1 LPGGIVSVSDGGA
14 PAFAGGALSAPGL
27 LRNRAPHFAQTIRP
41 VASAGV
47 VTAALHRGHFI
58 EK

>member
-1 LPGGIVSVSDGGA
+1 MSVSDGGA